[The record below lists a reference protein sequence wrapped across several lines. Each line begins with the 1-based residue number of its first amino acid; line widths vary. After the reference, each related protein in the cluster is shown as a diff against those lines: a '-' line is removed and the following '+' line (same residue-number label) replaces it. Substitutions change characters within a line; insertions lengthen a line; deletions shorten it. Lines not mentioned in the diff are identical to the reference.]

1 MRLADEST
9 HRRLV
14 ESIDLP
20 VYTLDLDGRVV
31 SWHGGAARCLG
42 YREGDILGQAFESLY
57 AEEDRQAGRPAE
69 ALRQASDIGRYE
81 SKHIWM
87 RKDGSPVPVHVLVN
101 PITTDA
107 GTMTGYAVV
116 GRDLSSEYIEDEISY
131 RHEQQFRLL
140 VKGVEDYAIYMLDTQ
155 GRVSSWNAGAQ
166 RIKGYTEAEIIG
178 RHFSTFYPPDDR
190 AAGEPEH
197 GLSIAR
203 ATGRF
208 ENEAQRI
215 RKDGTTFWAHVVID
229 RILDEQGVHVGYAK
243 ITRDITDKRVAEEAL
258 ALARESL
265 FQSQKMEA
273 IGQLT
278 GGMAHDFNNLLMAV
292 LASLEL
298 LEKHVSKDGLAL
310 LQNAI
315 AGAQRGA
322 ALTQRMLAFA
332 RRQEL
337 RPSAVDIKALMQNIG
352 DLMQRSVG
360 PQISIETRFPLLLM
374 PVLVDENQLELALLN
389 LAMNARDA
397 MPGGGRL
404 IIGAHPHAV
413 DEGHRMRLPVGNY
426 LCISITDEGSGMD
439 EVTLVRATEPFFT
452 TKGIGKGTGL
462 GLSMVH
468 GLAEQSGGRLKLQS
482 VPGQGTTAELW
493 LPLTV
498 APPVTAV
505 AEKASAPATAA
516 YDGPAWH
523 ILVVDDDELVRM
535 TMTSLLEDAGH
546 RVIETSN
553 GNDALQILQRE
564 NSIDLV
570 ITDHAMPGMTGVQL
584 TEAIQA
590 AWPKLPVIL
599 ATGYVEL
606 AEGEHIDIQR
616 LTKPYG
622 RVELLKAIRQAM
634 VRANRV
640 VIS

>member
-9 HRRLV
+9 HQRLV

-20 VYTLDLDGRVV
+20 IYTLDLDGHVA

-42 YREGDILGQAFESLY
+42 YRVEDMLGQTFASLY
-57 AEEDRQAGRPAE
+57 AEEDRRAGQPTE
-69 ALRQASDIGRYE
+69 ALRVARDIGRYE
-81 SKHIWM
+81 SKHVWM
-87 RKDGSPVPVHVLVN
+87 RKDGSPVPMHVLVN
-101 PITTDA
+101 PIFTEA
-107 GTMTGYAVV
+107 GAMTGYAVI
-116 GRDLSSEYIEDEISY
+116 GRDLSSEYIADEISH

-140 VKGVEDYAIYMLDTQ
+140 VQGVEDYAIYMLDTQ
-155 GRVSSWNAGAQ
+155 GHVSSWNAGAQ
-166 RIKGYTEAEIIG
+166 RIKGYTEAEIVG
-178 RHFSTFYPPDDR
+178 KHFSTFYLPDDR
-190 AAGEPEH
+190 AAGEPER

-203 ATGRF
+203 TTGRF

-243 ITRDITDKRVAEEAL
+243 ITRDISDKRAAEEAL
-258 ALARESL
+258 VLARESL

-278 GGMAHDFNNLLMAV
+278 GGVAHDFNNLLMAV

-310 LQNAI
+310 LQNAT

-337 RPSAVDIKALMQNIG
+337 RPSAVDIKMLMQDIG
-352 DLMQRSVG
+352 DLLQRSVG
-360 PQISIETRFPLLLM
+360 PQVSIETRFPLLLM

-389 LAMNARDA
+389 LAMNGRDA

-404 IIGAHPHAV
+404 IIGARAHAV
-413 DEGHRMRLPVGNY
+413 AEGHHMHLPVGDY
-426 LCISITDEGSGMD
+426 LCISVTDEGQGMD
-439 EVTLVRATEPFFT
+439 ETTLARATDPFFT
-452 TKGIGKGTGL
+452 TKGVGKGTGL

-468 GLAEQSGGRLKLQS
+468 GLAEQSGGRLKLRS
-482 VPGQGTTAELW
+482 APDQGTTAELW
-493 LPLTV
+493 LPLAAV
-498 APPVTAV
+498 IPEIAAP
-505 AEKASAPATAA
+505 EKTPPPEPAA
-516 YDGPAWH
+516 YDGPDWH

-546 RVIETSN
+546 RVIEASN

-564 NSIDLV
+564 NGIDLV

-606 AEGEHIDIQR
+606 GESEHIHIQR